1 MSTDALDI
9 LVIIPIEPP
18 IAHIIDPVVRQ
29 TSGAR
34 MHGPLTEA
42 FHDFEEYTGTSLSL
56 YRPAHRPRFGGELW
70 PPVMGMKAGDIGA
83 SRATQ
88 PPRRT
93 LASITLA
100 THLERAGLRWRVIDP
115 GMQEMHYWRNLLKKM
130 QGQPPR
136 TLAICTTFI
145 VCEPWLRG
153 LCALIREILPS
164 TKLLMGG
171 YYYAVNVNK
180 FLALDADIFSV
191 GEGEERLPHI
201 VEAIAGRG
209 RLEDIP
215 GLYIRMPDGS
225 THFTGTVEQLNL
237 NKLPLVDWRL
247 STRIEPPI
255 DVTQVPVS
263 TWVETQR
270 GCVFSCEFC
279 DYRTIQTPAAMTP
292 ERAAEAILNAAISP
306 EGSVRITDSTAT
318 FPHARWR
325 DILQELIARGGSPV
339 PLWCF
344 ARVTDIAEETA
355 SLMARAGVRHMFVG
369 QESGDQRILNAMKKG
384 TSIKHVRPAVQALGK
399 YDLNAT
405 FAFIHGFPGE
415 DDESILATRNLICSL
430 NDGFEQRPV
439 VLLYLAQPLV
449 LFQLSTVSQR
459 DEMQTAD
466 HWMGY
471 DDAKFPPQRS
481 LAEILKT
488 VIEVSR
494 IPHAPAYLL
503 MPGTFPS
510 YWEEFFFFSPH
521 RYEIHRWLKSVERGV
536 AIFLERNLAG
546 TAPNDAELARVKREV
561 LARRQEQPRWRSAL
575 DRIAARAQKSAL
587 QRLVREW
594 LNEES
599 RGPGA
604 LTRSLIGLSVLR
616 DTDSLRRARESYKN
630 GNYGDLGVSR
640 CDVEQISQLATDL
653 REESLGAV
661 HRQRQVSAARKL
673 RQFIPASSLT
683 RRGSPVEPDDGG
695 AEGSS

>member
-1 MSTDALDI
+1 MSLDI

-42 FHDFEEYTGTSLSL
+42 FHDFEDYIGMSLSL
-56 YRPAHRPRFGGELW
+56 YRLEHRPRFGGELW
-70 PPVMGMKAGDIGA
+70 PPVMGAKAGDIGA

-93 LASITLA
+93 LASVTLA
-100 THLERAGLRWRVIDP
+100 THLEKAGLSWRVIDP
-115 GMQEMHYWRNLLKKM
+115 GMQELHYWRKLLTKI
-130 QGQPPR
+130 QAQPPR
-136 TLAICTTFI
+136 TLAVCTTFI
-145 VCEPWLRG
+145 VCEPWLKS
-153 LCALIREILPS
+153 LCALIREILPN
-164 TKLLMGG
+164 TKLVIGG

-180 FLALDADIFSV
+180 FPALGPGILSV
-191 GEGEERLPHI
+191 GEGGGRLPLI
-201 VEAIAGRG
+201 VQAIAGRG

-237 NKLPLVDWRL
+237 NELPLVDWSL

-292 ERAAEAILNAAISP
+292 GRAAEAILNAAISP

-325 DILQELIARGGSPV
+325 DIMQELIARGGSKV

-344 ARVTDIAEETA
+344 ARVTDLAEETA

-384 TSIKHVRPAVQALGK
+384 TAIKHVRPAVQALGK

-415 DDESILATRNLICSL
+415 DDESILATRNMISSI

-459 DEMQTAD
+459 EEMQTVD

-471 DDAKFPPQRS
+471 DSAKFPPQRA
-481 LAEILKT
+481 LEEILKT

-494 IPHAPAYLL
+494 VPHAPAYLL

-536 AIFLERNLAG
+536 AIFLERNLSG
-546 TAPNDAELARVKREV
+546 TPPNNAELARVKSEV
-561 LARRQEQPRWRSAL
+561 LARREEQPRWRSAL
-575 DRIAARAQKSAL
+575 DRIAARVQKSAL

-594 LNEES
+594 LDEEKH
-599 RGPGA
+599 GPGT
-604 LTRSLIGLSVLR
+604 LTRGLIGLSVLR
-616 DTDSLRRARESYKN
+616 DSGSLRRAQQAYKS
-630 GNYGDLGVSR
+630 GKFGDVGVST
-640 CDVEQISQLATDL
+640 CNVEQISQLATDL
-653 REESLGAV
+653 RQDSLGAV

-673 RQFIPASSLT
+673 REFVPTSSLT
-683 RRGSPVEPDDGG
+683 RRAGPTAGPDDG
-695 AEGSS
+695 ETGSAG